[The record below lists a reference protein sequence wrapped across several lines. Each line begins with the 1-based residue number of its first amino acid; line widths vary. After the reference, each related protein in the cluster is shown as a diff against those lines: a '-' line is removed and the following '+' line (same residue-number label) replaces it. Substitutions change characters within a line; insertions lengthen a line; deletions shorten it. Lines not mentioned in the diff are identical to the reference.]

1 MPGGQERILKRR
13 IASVTS
19 TKKITRAMEL
29 IAATRVVKAM
39 QRANAARP
47 YSTKMTSVIEDLAA
61 GGAGVSHPLLRQ
73 AESVSAVGYVVIT
86 SDRGLAGPY
95 NSSVIRAAER
105 EIMASQTEGKTY
117 RLILIGK
124 KARDY
129 FQFRNYSIEAFYE
142 GMTDTPSYDD
152 AKEVAST
159 VAAMFTSE
167 AVDEVVLSYQEFISM
182 GTQRVALR
190 RFLPLEQLET
200 VAAEGSGSAEAH
212 ASFEFEPSPE
222 GVLESLLPRYVESR
236 LFSALLDASA
246 SEHANR
252 QRAMKAATDNAEDLI
267 TALSR
272 QLSRA
277 RQDSITTE
285 IMEIVSGAEA
295 LSGETA
301 LENLPEG
308 AVASTAAQF
317 AAAAGAGAMSAA
329 FASAGTASGAPQ
341 SSGGSHGTTAVLEAG
356 PHGPGSHAPLP
367 DNSAPSGF
375 TIKGNADSMLYHRP
389 DSRSYKVTIAEMW
402 FDTPERA
409 EAAGFRLAN
418 THPKDV

>member
-1 MPGGQERILKRR
+1 MPGGQERILRRR
-13 IASVTS
+13 INSVQS

-61 GGAGVSHPLLRQ
+61 GGAGVSHGLLRE
-73 AESVSAVGYVVIT
+73 AETVRSVGFVIIT

-95 NSSVIRAAER
+95 NSAVIRAAER
-105 EIMASQTEGKTY
+105 EIMAVQLEGKSY
-117 RLILIGK
+117 RLVLVGK

-129 FQFRNYSIEAFYE
+129 FRFRNYDIAAYYEA
-142 GMTDTPSYDD
+142 MTDAPTYDD
-152 AKEVAST
+152 AREVAEM
-159 VAAMFTSE
+159 VAAMFLAE
-167 AVDEVVLSYQEFISM
+167 EVDEVILSYQEFISM

-190 RFLPLEQLET
+190 RFLPLEQLGT
-200 VAAEGSGSAEAH
+200 VAAEGGGDAAAR

-222 GVLESLLPRYVESR
+222 GVLETLLPRYVESR

-267 TALSR
+267 TSLSR
-272 QLSRA
+272 ALSRA
-277 RQDSITTE
+277 RQDAITTE

-295 LSGETA
+295 LGGDEVF
-301 LENLPEG
+301 EDGLPVG
-308 AVASTAAQF
+308 AVASTVSQF
-317 AAAAGAGAMSAA
+317 EAAAAAA
-329 FASAGTASGAPQ
+329 RTTS
-341 SSGGSHGTTAVLEAG
+341 SSGMAQDSGSANATVVADAPYGA
-356 PHGPGSHAPLP
+356 GSHAPMP
-367 DNSAPSGF
+367 DNSTPYGF
-375 TIKGNADSMLYHRP
+375 EIKGNADSMLYHRP
-389 DSRSYKVTIAEMW
+389 DSRSYSVTIAEVW

-418 THPKDV
+418 SHPKDV